1 MRFTF
6 PDLLLTICIFLHS
19 CVSSNCSNIPC
30 PLQWVDGGD
39 SGNSIP
45 DNVVAFSASEIA
57 VRVKVEDNWVSI
69 D

>member
-1 MRFTF
+1 MELTF
-6 PDLLLTICIFLHS
+6 PNLLIIFNIFLQF
-19 CVSSNCSNIPC
+19 CLSSNCSNIPC

-57 VRVKVEDNWVSI
+57 VRVKVEDNWVSNY
-69 D
+69 